1 MEWNL
6 LTIVAILILAVC
18 GFVFLSWTLLSVW
31 GSLDRRKGSLFRSSV
46 KGRRIEEP
54 YTSEN
59 CFDDCMRV
67 AGWDSA
73 QAASCS
79 VACKV

>member
-6 LTIVAILILAVC
+6 VTIVAILLLAIC
-18 GFVFLSWTLLSVW
+18 GFVFLAWTLLAVW
-31 GSLDRRKGSLFRSSV
+31 GSLDRRKGSLFRSPV

-54 YTSEN
+54 YTPED

-73 QAASCS
+73 QAVSCAS
-79 VACKV
+79 ACKV